1 LARAAALVDEV
12 KKTWLGRAEIDLP
25 QHLRGGICDHPVMFE
40 SHSDGH
46 GLGDPARCPICGRRT
61 KRVHTIARTF
71 QDDLEVWKCRSCG
84 TSVTQT
90 VNLAKHLAKREQQ
103 ARGSTHLN

>member
-1 LARAAALVDEV
+1 MRLRKPGSDEQKLIFLNICAAVF
-12 KKTWLGRAEIDLP
+12 
-25 QHLRGGICDHPVMFE
+25 CDHPVMFE

-46 GLGDPARCPICGRRT
+46 GLGDLARCPICDRRT
-61 KRVHTIARTF
+61 KRVRTIARTF